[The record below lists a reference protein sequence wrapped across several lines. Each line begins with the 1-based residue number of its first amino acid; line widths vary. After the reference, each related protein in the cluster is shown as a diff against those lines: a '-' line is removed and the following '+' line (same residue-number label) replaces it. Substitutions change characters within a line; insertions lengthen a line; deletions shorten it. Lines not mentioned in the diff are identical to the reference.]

1 VISQGTS
8 RSGNNNNKQL
18 NLILRYR
25 YAGLLCAVLPVCSMG
40 VARAQDNS
48 SNLPPVQVEAPK
60 NRATP
65 KQAATVTPSQNR
77 RRTARTNKPPKPD
90 AAQTAAA
97 PDDGN
102 GPNNNTSG
110 PPLQQAPGLGKTGT
124 KLADIPASVQIIPRQ
139 VVTEQGGTLLRD
151 AIWNASGIN
160 SGGQDS
166 LGYFD
171 HFLIRGLNAQVYTD
185 RFSDGDQLGGL
196 VHSLNGVKQIEILEG
211 PGSAL
216 FGSGP
221 PGGTINIVHYDPS
234 PVFHWG
240 TSTQVNSFGGVT
252 NSNYVTGPTT
262 VEGLNYRID
271 TTFSGGGAF
280 RDLNSKDY
288 EIRPEFQWHVQDHT
302 FTFALDARHI
312 EQTPDSYG
320 LIYFGGQPITGVPNT
335 AKYSTPFAFAKQ
347 DDIRP
352 TFTDQWDVTNFLT
365 INNRISY
372 THREIDAMRNN
383 DSMSATGTHVAVVN
397 GEDALLGR
405 QLRWQNDSDGF
416 LDYQF
421 EPVWKFNT
429 GSVHH
434 TLLTGFEYQH
444 QVMDTYRVTA
454 DLPNITNIFAPVP
467 PELSPNSLNFQCDS
481 KHSCDNN
488 HLVANYYGLYATD
501 QIDLTD
507 KWKLRVG
514 VRQDWYQNE
523 LDPLVT
529 VLNTSTGLP
538 AQFTNAGA
546 PVIAGVNEF
555 RNDKPLSWNIGT
567 LYHFTNWMA
576 PYVGASQ
583 SYLSNFN
590 SENSTNGIGAP
601 ESARQYE
608 AGVRFTFLN
617 ERIVLNT
624 AVFNVSR
631 DNVATLVAAGA
642 VDNVVFDSQLT
653 NGEEV
658 SLIAKVTDQ
667 WSLLANA
674 THQQTVLTNAPQAA
688 AQVGNVPQGVPANM
702 ANAWSVYKFALGGL
716 SGFQFG
722 IGANYRDRTWSDTTN
737 VNSVPGFVIGNLMFG
752 WENPNWGVSLNV
764 KNFTN
769 KLYFVAANGAGGF
782 VGEGLGAYLT
792 VKYHQ

>member
-1 VISQGTS
+1 VISQGAS
-8 RSGNNNNKQL
+8 RSGNNNKQL

-25 YAGLLCAVLPVCSMG
+25 YAGLLCAVLSVCSMG

-48 SNLPPVQVEAPK
+48 NNLPPVQVEAPK

-65 KQAATVTPSQNR
+65 KQTATVTPSQNR

-171 HFLIRGLNAQVYTD
+171 HFLIRGLNAQVFTD

-347 DDIRP
+347 DEIRP
-352 TFTDQWDVTNFLT
+352 TFTDKWDVTNFLT
-365 INNRISY
+365 INNRVSY

-454 DLPNITNIFAPVP
+454 DLPNIANIFAPVP

-538 AQFTNAGA
+538 AQFTNTGA
-546 PVIAGVNEF
+546 PVVAGVNEF

-567 LYHFTNWMA
+567 LYHLTNWMA
-576 PYVGASQ
+576 PYIGASQ

-608 AGVRFTFLN
+608 AGIRFTFLN